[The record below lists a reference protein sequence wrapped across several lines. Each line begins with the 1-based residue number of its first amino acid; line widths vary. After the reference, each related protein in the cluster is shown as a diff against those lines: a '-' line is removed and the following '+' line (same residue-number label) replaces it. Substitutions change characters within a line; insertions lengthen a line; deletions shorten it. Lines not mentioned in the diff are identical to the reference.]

1 MISFLRYHINELKNT
16 FSNPELE
23 LRILLKKSS
32 RNKNEIIFSNFKID
46 DINILEFE
54 KAFERRMK
62 REPISKIFNEKSFW
76 KYNFFVNQDV
86 LDPRPETELIIEKV
100 LPLFFSF
107 NVSPIQKIIFNF

>member
-16 FSNPELE
+16 FPNPELE

-32 RNKNEIIFSNFKID
+32 INKEEIIFSNFKIG

-76 KYNFFVNQDV
+76 KFDFFVNQDV

-100 LPLFFSF
+100 LEFYTDKDRSL
-107 NVSPIQKIIFNF
+107 NILDICM